1 MLLYMKV
8 KSTFIGKLFLTLV
21 LSLFSEWIIADEV
34 DITIGNGSSTSY
46 YIPYGNGYCF
56 STTECI
62 YTSDEIGG
70 GGSISKIAYYVSTAS
85 SHTANYEIYMGHKSA
100 SSFSSTSDYLKD
112 YTLVYSGSLTL
123 GTKTGWETI
132 TLSNPFT
139 YNGKDNLVIAICK
152 KSSSNNYSLNYR
164 CSSTS
169 STQQL
174 IRGTTYSSYSAYG
187 DISSSSYSFSSYSY
201 KPDIRISISGTN
213 FINEEGLC
221 FILYDDMTATL
232 VDGKA
237 AVGEVEIPDYVV
249 GEDGNEYEVTSISAN
264 AFQNNTSLEY
274 VYIPSTVTNIGA
286 NAFQGCTALTDID
299 LYSKA
304 TIGENAFDGC
314 TAVSMVATK
323 DAKTWLG
330 NTFANAKSNPL
341 YYSKAIKVGKNLTDI
356 VVPASIKD
364 VSAYAF
370 YNAQNLTSVT
380 FEDGAT
386 NIGSYAF
393 YGCTNLGAVTL
404 PGTLET
410 LGSYAFSGDAN
421 LTQVTVKDGEGSLTF
436 GTQVF
441 SGVKIED
448 LYMGKS
454 WTTTATANS
463 SDAPFY
469 KKTSIMSLEIG
480 GRTTSIPQYA
490 FNGCTGIK
498 DIHIPGSMTNIGTY
512 AFYNCT
518 GAQTVTFDEGAEDLT
533 IAAYAFYG
541 SNKVTS
547 LNLPGNLTSLSYY
560 NFVNFTELTSVRFAD
575 GTKSCELISSGSD
588 FYAFN
593 NCSKITDVYIGK
605 NFTWSSIN
613 YDRLMFY
620 NKTSIKNVTY
630 GNLVT
635 SAANNMFYNCSGITS
650 LTLGDKLQRI
660 GSNTFCGCSNISEVV
675 FPSTLREINNYAFSG
690 CSKLQNIIIPQGDS
704 DLTIGEYSFQSCAFA
719 SLTLPSNVTSI
730 GNCAFNGI
738 YALKEITLE
747 GDESNRTLTVG
758 KYIFQNTS
766 IETVNLDRNIVY
778 GSGVSPSNATSYSL
792 MLPFN
797 YCSTIKT
804 VNIGDHVTAI
814 PSYLFCYNTN
824 MTSLHMGENVQS
836 VATYAFYSDSKLT
849 SLSLPGTLTTL
860 GTYAFY
866 NCTGVKEIT
875 IGDNDGT
882 LTFGDYS
889 FNSVN
894 PNNVYVGKSFTCNTN
909 SSAPFYGRTSIVN
922 LTLGSQVR
930 DIPTYAFYGCTSIS
944 KLNIPASVHNIGDYA
959 FSGCTNIANLT
970 IEDGDN
976 TLAIGSYVFEGN
988 KTAKL
993 YLGRTYSFSGTN
1005 ANGPFYGKTTIDSVT
1020 ISDKVKNIPTY
1031 AFYGCSAIPSIELP
1045 NSVTSLGTYSFYGCS
1060 SASTLTLSESLTAI
1074 PSNCFNGCSSL
1085 TELVLPEKI
1094 KSIGTSAFANC
1105 ENLVSVTSYNPETY
1119 RISNTVFSAVDY
1131 DVCVLYVP
1139 EGTSQEYADQD
1150 YWSNFSHIVELLPP
1164 HFVVVDANGVE
1175 QNVFARN
1182 DGTVVVLQD
1191 GIQKL
1196 TVEEPLSIDKFSY
1209 KRNFNNTNW
1218 QALYVPFSM
1227 NYEDWCDE
1235 FDVARIN
1242 NMNQYDDDDNGSVDR
1257 TVMEVFKVTSG
1268 SLESNTPYLIKAKST
1283 GNKTISLNNI
1293 TLAGTEENTFDVSSW
1308 STLYTFSG
1316 VYGQVSGSDM
1326 VSNGYYALGSGML
1339 RQAASSANSL
1349 PALRWYMNVTSR
1361 YGAPKPV
1368 REIRIQ
1374 VWDEDK
1380 VIETGI
1386 LSVDEEETDNAA
1398 VYDLSGR
1405 RVSGDNRGIYIVN
1418 GRKFVRK

>member
-1 MLLYMKV
+1 M
-8 KSTFIGKLFLTLV
+8 
-21 LSLFSEWIIADEV
+21 
-34 DITIGNGSSTSY
+34 
-46 YIPYGNGYCF
+46 
-56 STTECI
+56 
-62 YTSDEIGG
+62 
-70 GGSISKIAYYVSTAS
+70 
-85 SHTANYEIYMGHKSA
+85 
-100 SSFSSTSDYLKD
+100 
-112 YTLVYSGSLTL
+112 
-123 GTKTGWETI
+123 
-132 TLSNPFT
+132 
-139 YNGKDNLVIAICK
+139 
-152 KSSSNNYSLNYR
+152 
-164 CSSTS
+164 
-169 STQQL
+169 
-174 IRGTTYSSYSAYG
+174 
-187 DISSSSYSFSSYSY
+187 
-201 KPDIRISISGTN
+201 
-213 FINEEGLC
+213 
-221 FILYDDMTATL
+221 
-232 VDGKA
+232 
-237 AVGEVEIPDYVV
+237 
-249 GEDGNEYEVTSISAN
+249 
-264 AFQNNTSLEY
+264 
-274 VYIPSTVTNIGA
+274 
-286 NAFQGCTALTDID
+286 
-299 LYSKA
+299 
-304 TIGENAFDGC
+304 
-314 TAVSMVATK
+314 
-323 DAKTWLG
+323 
-330 NTFANAKSNPL
+330 
-341 YYSKAIKVGKNLTDI
+341 
-356 VVPASIKD
+356 
-364 VSAYAF
+364 
-370 YNAQNLTSVT
+370 
-380 FEDGAT
+380 
-386 NIGSYAF
+386 
-393 YGCTNLGAVTL
+393 

-560 NFVNFTELTSVRFAD
+560 NFVNFTELASVRFAD

-730 GNCAFNGI
+730 GNCAFYGI
-738 YALKEITLE
+738 SALKEITLE

-758 KYIFQNTS
+758 TYIFQNTS
-766 IETVNLDRNIVY
+766 IETVNLDKNIVY
-778 GSGVSPSNATSYSL
+778 GSGVSPSNATNYPL

-804 VNIGDHVTAI
+804 VNIGDHVTAV

-836 VATYAFYSDSKLT
+836 VATHAFYSDSKLT

-875 IGDNDGT
+875 IADNDGT
-882 LTFGDYS
+882 LTFGDYA

-922 LTLGSQVR
+922 LTLGSQVI

-944 KLNIPASVHNIGDYA
+944 KLNIPASVQNIGDYA

-1060 SASTLTLSESLTAI
+1060 SASTLTLSEGLTAI

-1150 YWSNFSHIVELLPP
+1150 YWSNFYHIVELLPP

-1209 KRNFNNTNW
+1209 KRNFSNTNW

-1242 NMNQYDDDDNGSVDR
+1242 NMNQYDDDDNGTVDR

-1268 SLESNTPYLIKAKST
+1268 SLEPNTPYLIKAKST
-1283 GNKTISLNNI
+1283 GNNTISLNNI

-1316 VYGQVSGSDM
+1316 VYDQVSGSDM
-1326 VSNGYYALGSGML
+1326 FSNGYYALGSGML

-1386 LSVDEEETDNAA
+1386 LSVDEEETDNGA